1 MEYAVDKG
9 GVGTAKIKGY
19 RIGGKTGTAQQ
30 PKKDGSGYSNKTWS
44 SFIGMAPM
52 EDPEIAVLVITDNPK
67 RVRYGSQTA
76 APCGRLIFK
85 EILRYL
91 EF

>member
-1 MEYAVDKG
+1 
-9 GVGTAKIKGY
+9 
-19 RIGGKTGTAQQ
+19 
-30 PKKDGSGYSNKTWS
+30 
-44 SFIGMAPM
+44 M